1 MLAHRADDGGKKA
14 RLTEESAKKTVNH
27 RAGNAG
33 SFRPTCGDFARV
45 LLRFAR
51 EAAGAAEHP
60 AFPAPSLSRVVVG
73 KPWRRMRRGI
83 KDLWPRTRKSNCSN
97 RNICRRS

>member
-73 KPWRRMRRGI
+73 KPRRQTRRGI
-83 KDLWPRTRKSNCSN
+83 EDLWPRKFKCPTGNHPSSPR
-97 RNICRRS
+97 